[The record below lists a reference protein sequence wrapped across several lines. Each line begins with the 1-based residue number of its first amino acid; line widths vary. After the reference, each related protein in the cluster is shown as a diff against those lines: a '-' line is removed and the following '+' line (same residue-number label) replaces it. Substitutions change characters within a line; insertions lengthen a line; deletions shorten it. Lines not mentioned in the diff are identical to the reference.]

1 MKKFLL
7 FFFLLSASV
16 LPGAAAGLNDGDLP
30 GGFLPRPKVS
40 RPEASYYRVRLEPSY
55 LVNVFCY
62 VFSNPNHS
70 EIRIECNDA
79 VDYMD
84 VTNLS
89 TGEAAVTRADG
100 DNHANLYVSD
110 YHGRWLVNIYTLGG
124 VMHTGV
130 IDLR

>member
-16 LPGAAAGLNDGDLP
+16 LPGSAAGLNGGDLP
-30 GGFLPRPKVS
+30 GGLLPRKPSS
-40 RPEASYYRVRLEPSY
+40 RLEATYYRVRLEPSY

-110 YHGRWLVNIYTLGG
+110 YHGRWLVNIWASDGTL
-124 VMHTGV
+124 HTGE
-130 IDLR
+130 IFL

>member
-40 RPEASYYRVRLEPSY
+40 RPEASYYRVRLEPGF
-55 LVNVFCY
+55 LINVFCY
-62 VFSNPNHS
+62 VSTNGS
-70 EIRIECNDA
+70 EIRVECDEA
-79 VDYMD
+79 LYAMD

-89 TGEAAVTRADG
+89 TGESVVTRAHG
-100 DNHANLYVSD
+100 NSLATVEVSD
-110 YHGRWLVNIYTLGG
+110 YHGLWRVNIWASDGTL
-124 VMHTGV
+124 HTGE
-130 IDLR
+130 IFL

>member
-110 YHGRWLVNIYTLGG
+110 YHGRWLVNIWASDGTL
-124 VMHTGV
+124 HTGE
-130 IDLR
+130 IFL

>member
-1 MKKFLL
+1 MKQVLL

-40 RPEASYYRVRLEPSY
+40 RPEASYYRVRLEPGF

-62 VFSNPNHS
+62 VSTNGA
-70 EIRIECNDA
+70 EIRVECDEA
-79 VDYMD
+79 LYAMD

-89 TGEAAVTRADG
+89 TGEAAVTRAYG